1 MRTSTPICFYGLRRW
16 LGWMLGD
23 LMTQLSACFSGG
35 RHDALLFLRNL
46 LNVRLAHATAALS
59 AHGYT
64 RQGVDASSAEGSD
77 TMVSDMLALIDT
89 HHHETFTQAD

>member
-1 MRTSTPICFYGLRRW
+1 VDARGSDVAALGLLLRWPPRCF
-16 LGWMLGD
+16 
-23 LMTQLSACFSGG
+23 
-35 RHDALLFLRNL
+35 ALFRNL

-64 RQGVDASSAEGSD
+64 RRGVDASVAEVSD

>member
-1 MRTSTPICFYGLRRW
+1 
-16 LGWMLGD
+16 
-23 LMTQLSACFSGG
+23 
-35 RHDALLFLRNL
+35 
-46 LNVRLAHATAALS
+46 VRLAHATAALS

-64 RQGVDASSAEGSD
+64 RRGVDASVAEVSD